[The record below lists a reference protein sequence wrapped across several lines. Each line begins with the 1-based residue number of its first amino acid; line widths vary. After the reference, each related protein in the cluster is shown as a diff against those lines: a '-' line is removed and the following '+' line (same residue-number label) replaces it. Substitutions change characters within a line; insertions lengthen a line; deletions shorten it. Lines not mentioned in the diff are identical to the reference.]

1 MNILITW
8 TSSWI
13 WNYLTKNL
21 YLNNNIYS
29 ISRSDV
35 DLKWITHFLWDIN
48 DDKFIDEIIDK
59 IPNIDYLVLNAWIW
73 YFDKFQNISL
83 ENHIEVLNTNLI
95 SNIKLVYKLI
105 NKINIWVIFIWS
117 ISSKKSSWNW
127 ASYSASKFWLRWFAM
142 QLKNER
148 LFKKIFF
155 INPKIVKTN
164 FHKNSK
170 IEIVW
175 KFKETNIDEILDVL
189 KNILNEDENRFEIDL

>member
-189 KNILNEDENRFEIDL
+189 KNILNENENRFEIDL